1 MKKAFIL
8 ITTIFLVGFKQSDRK
23 AIVSY
28 NSDSNGTADIKL
40 TLFDNNTFKFNMEM
54 FEFNSKFNST
64 GIWKTIGDKIRLT
77 YQTDKP
83 DLKSL
88 FDEKY
93 DENNGFQVIDKT
105 SVDINSQN
113 KEIWIWGVS
122 CLKKE
127 LITSVKTNTTSNTTA
142 ENLTSIQSKGKLYK
156 ANQWLD
162 TKAKGWAYAFDNPTV
177 EKVEILQTDKNFK
190 VTFGKIERNYK
201 IISTRAVSAAMTNY
215 DVTLNGIVYVIA
227 VTKMPNGTIGINIDG
242 TWQVLDII
250 DISTV
255 VVTETAS
262 NRK

>member
-8 ITTIFLVGFKQSDRK
+8 IATIFLVGFKQSDRK

-28 NSDSNGTADIKL
+28 KSDSNGTADIKL
-40 TLFDNNTFKFNMEM
+40 TLFDNNTFKFDMVM

-64 GIWKTIGDKIRLT
+64 GIWKTNGNKIRLT

-88 FDEKY
+88 FDEQY
-93 DENNGFQVIDKT
+93 DENNGFEVIDKT
-105 SVDINSQN
+105 SVDINSQI

-122 CLKKE
+122 CIKKE
-127 LITSVKTNTTSNTTA
+127 LITTATTMTSSN
-142 ENLTSIQSKGKLYK
+142 GKLYK

-162 TKAKGWAYAFDNPTV
+162 IKGKGGWATAFDNPTI

-190 VTFGKIERNYK
+190 VTFGTSERNYK
-201 IISTRAVSAAMTNY
+201 IISSKIFSAMMTNY
-215 DVTLNGIVYVIA
+215 EVSYNGAMYVIA
-227 VTKMPNGTIGINIDG
+227 ISKMPNGTIGINIDG
-242 TWQVLDII
+242 IWQVLDIK

-255 VVTETAS
+255 VVAETNS